1 MPVYSGIEN
10 RGLKKTKHDTVVAVA
25 CYRIW
30 KQSFITFP
38 QKKKKSVQ
46 TKNSV
51 ASLGPNREGSCS
63 EIVNV
68 KSRQVHRE
76 SQPEAKT
83 ARAINW

>member
-1 MPVYSGIEN
+1 MPAYSGIKN

-30 KQSFITFP
+30 KQSFIPFP
-38 QKKKKSVQ
+38 PKKKKKSVQ

-63 EIVNV
+63 EIANM
-68 KSRQVHRE
+68 KSGQRGAQRV
-76 SQPEAKT
+76 T
-83 ARAINW
+83 NWS